1 MLKAYDI
8 YVPSTGEHVLR
19 TVCNHHIELFRDLR
33 RGVTPVKAKPDVVC
47 YICEMQQS
55 APLPKIEV

>member
-1 MLKAYDI
+1 MLKSYDI
-8 YVPSTGEHVLR
+8 YVPSTSEHVLR
-19 TVCNHHIELFRDLR
+19 TVFDHHIELFRDLR

-55 APLPKIEV
+55 APPLKMEV